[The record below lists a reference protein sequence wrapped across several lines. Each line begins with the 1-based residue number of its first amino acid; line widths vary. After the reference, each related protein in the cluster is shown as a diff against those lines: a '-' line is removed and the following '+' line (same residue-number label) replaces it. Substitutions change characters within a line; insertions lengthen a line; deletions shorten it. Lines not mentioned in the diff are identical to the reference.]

1 MANQLDL
8 TNPIVNKDGKATA
21 YFEDIMF
28 GIFQAVDPVA
38 QDVEIVSGVATVDL
52 SKGSQFNIVADANFV
67 IDVISIET
75 RADNDNVV
83 YIENPAGAYDLTNI
97 TAEAGVTIEKSAG
110 STIAI
115 LGADSFSF
123 EFRVPRETLIQVMPQ
138 EMEPL

>member
-1 MANQLDL
+1 MARQLDL
-8 TNPIVNKDGKATA
+8 TNLIVTKEGRATA

-28 GIFQAVDPVA
+28 GVFQAIDPVA
-38 QDVEIVSGVATVDL
+38 QDVSIVAGVATVDL
-52 SKGSQFNIVADANFV
+52 SKGSQFNIVADDDFV

-83 YIENPAGAYDLTNI
+83 YIENPAGAFDLTNI
-97 TAEAGVTIEKSAG
+97 TAEAGVTVQKATG

-123 EFRVPRETLIQVMPQ
+123 EFRIPSNTLLQVVPT